1 MKTAIKLSLIAVVIT
16 NLAQAQETKRYE
28 VKSAKIE
35 YQLKSSGDMMG
46 GMVKI
51 KGLGKK
57 IVIFDNYG
65 LKELNEENKVTKNS
79 TMGQTKVDKTHSLK
93 YMNGSIVYSVQFKE
107 KRIARMKNPM
117 VGVFGGNATKT
128 GEEMLKKM
136 GGKKIGTDK
145 VAGHSCDIWDLS
157 GVKQCIYK
165 GIPLRVESN
174 IMGLH
179 SVETA
184 TKAEFDL
191 KFSDDDFKLPD
202 YPVYHNGKKVDK
214 SQLEKMDKKD
224 NAKSKVEAKEG
235 VEALK
240 VMSVGIE
247 SAKKAGFDPKFGKDM
262 TPAQEKAM
270 QQAMMGAMMK
280 ARGGESAMVEKEK
293 QEILK
298 NAKNLPK
305 AKKCFEDAN
314 SVKEANLCEKII
326 DGEDTEIHH
335 KWDKKTKADLLKEL
349 EIFENAIPCI
359 KKAEKMQ
366 DLQKCMN

>member
-1 MKTAIKLSLIAVVIT
+1 
-16 NLAQAQETKRYE
+16 
-28 VKSAKIE
+28 
-35 YQLKSSGDMMG
+35 
-46 GMVKI
+46 
-51 KGLGKK
+51 
-57 IVIFDNYG
+57 
-65 LKELNEENKVTKNS
+65 
-79 TMGQTKVDKTHSLK
+79 
-93 YMNGSIVYSVQFKE
+93 
-107 KRIARMKNPM
+107 
-117 VGVFGGNATKT
+117 
-128 GEEMLKKM
+128 
-136 GGKKIGTDK
+136 
-145 VAGHSCDIWDLS
+145 
-157 GVKQCIYK
+157 
-165 GIPLRVESN
+165 
-174 IMGLH
+174 
-179 SVETA
+179 
-184 TKAEFDL
+184 
-191 KFSDDDFKLPD
+191 
-202 YPVYHNGKKVDK
+202 
-214 SQLEKMDKKD
+214 
-224 NAKSKVEAKEG
+224 
-235 VEALK
+235 
-240 VMSVGIE
+240 
-247 SAKKAGFDPKFGKDM
+247 M

>member
-1 MKTAIKLSLIAVVIT
+1 MKTVIKLSLIAVVT
-16 NLAQAQETKRYE
+16 MSLAQAQDIKRYE

-35 YQLKSSGDMMG
+35 YELKSSGNMMG

-51 KGLGKK
+51 KGIGKK
-57 IVIFDNYG
+57 RLIFNNYG
-65 LKELNEENKVTKNS
+65 LKELTEENKVTKNS
-79 TMGQTKVDKTHSLK
+79 TMGQTKVDKTHTLK
-93 YMNGSIVYSVQFKE
+93 YMNGSIIYSVQFKE
-107 KRIARMKNPM
+107 KRIARMKNSM
-117 VGVFGGNATKT
+117 VGLFGNNATKT

-145 VAGHSCDIWDLS
+145 VAGIQCDIWDLS

-165 GIPLRVESN
+165 GVSLRVESN

-179 SVETA
+179 TVETA

-191 KFSDDDFKLPD
+191 KLSDDDFKLPN
-202 YPVYHNGKKVDK
+202 YPIYHHGKKVDK
-214 SQLEKMDKKD
+214 SQLEKMDTRD
-224 NAKSKVEAKEG
+224 NAKAKTEAKDGE
-235 VEALK
+235 ELLK
-240 VMSVGIE
+240 GMSVGIE
-247 SAKKAGFDPKFGKDM
+247 SAKKAGFDPKSGKDM
-262 TPAQEKAM
+262 TPDQEKAM
-270 QQAMMGAMMK
+270 QQAMMGAMIK

-298 NAKNLPK
+298 DAKSLPK
-305 AKKCFEDAN
+305 AKKCFENAN

-326 DGEDTEIHH
+326 DSENPEIHH
-335 KWDKKTKADLLKEL
+335 KWDKKTKADLLKDL
-349 EIFENAIPCI
+349 EMFENAIPCI